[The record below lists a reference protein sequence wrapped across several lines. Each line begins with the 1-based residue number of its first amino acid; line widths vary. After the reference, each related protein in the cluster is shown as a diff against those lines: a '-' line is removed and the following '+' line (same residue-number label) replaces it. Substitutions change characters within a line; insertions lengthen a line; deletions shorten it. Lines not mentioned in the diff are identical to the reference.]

1 MYAEYW
7 LVNLL
12 KSGEEDIG
20 GENGEVE
27 LF

>member
-7 LVNLL
+7 L
-12 KSGEEDIG
+12 KSGKEDIRG
-20 GENGEVE
+20 KNGEVE